1 MLAQNKIQEV
11 QAKSETG
18 NTDHLLSGFSLL
30 PDLQFNVGIKSSLC
44 YTGIKSSLCYTPQRR
59 KAGSKT
65 RFCPYAPMRTKVQ
78 KRPADLVEL
87 NGVQN
92 ISKKLAYYTPK
103 RNSRKKR
110 RFSPFKHT

>member
-11 QAKSETG
+11 QSIQPNQE
-18 NTDHLLSGFSLL
+18 NTIGLLSEFLV
-30 PDLQFNVGIKSSLC
+30 PDFQFNVGL
-44 YTGIKSSLCYTPQRR
+44 KSSLCYTPQRR

-65 RFCPYAPMRTKVQ
+65 RFCPYAPIQTKVQ
-78 KRPADLVEL
+78 KRSADLVGFQ
-87 NGVQN
+87 GVQN